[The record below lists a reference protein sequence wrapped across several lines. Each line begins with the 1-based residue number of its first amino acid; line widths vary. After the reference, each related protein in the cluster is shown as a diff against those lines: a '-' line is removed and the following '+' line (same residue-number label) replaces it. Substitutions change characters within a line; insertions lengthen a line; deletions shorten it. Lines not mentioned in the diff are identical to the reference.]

1 MKLGRLLPTFSVAF
15 LLSYAV
21 VVYFNLAMFTYRP
34 AVHTFYWFVPPA
46 VKGIPGI
53 PMFWYGWIT
62 TALLAAVVITAIS
75 AFVPEPKNR
84 RALSALVWLA
94 PLIAF
99 VVVVWVLRI
108 WFTM

>member
-1 MKLGRLLPTFSVAF
+1 MKPTRFLPIFSVAF

-21 VVYFNLAMFTYRP
+21 TVYFNLAMFTYRP
-34 AVHTFYWFVPPA
+34 AMHEFFWFVPPA

-62 TALLAAVVITAIS
+62 TALLAALVITAIS
-75 AFVPEPKNR
+75 AFVPAPKNKGPWP
-84 RALSALVWLA
+84 ALAWIA
-94 PLIAF
+94 PVFAF
-99 VVVVWVLRI
+99 IVVVWVLRI